1 MQECLL
7 MHFQQVHW
15 HPFLSNA
22 IEGNA
27 GVVQAQSSLSFLR
40 YEQVSIIL
48 LVIIFVFSFRGDGW
62 WGSKMSKMIL
72 TDVLEQFWVP

>member
-1 MQECLL
+1 

-27 GVVQAQSSLSFLR
+27 GVVQTQSSLSFLR

-48 LVIIFVFSFRGDGW
+48 LIIILFSLLGGMGGEVR
-62 WGSKMSKMIL
+62 KCQK
-72 TDVLEQFWVP
+72 